1 MKLRNIGLLFA
12 LSPIFSASAFADAPA
27 TKPMITLTA
36 AKSAVSTAGKQA
48 SKGNTPLVVSVVDD
62 GGNLIYLERSD
73 NVASGMVEASIR
85 KARASAIY
93 GFTTKALEQQIVQ
106 GHPGFQNL
114 PDILPMEGGVPVMIN
129 GQIAGA
135 VGVAGGLSPDD
146 GAVAEKI
153 SAAIASPISHH

>member
-1 MKLRNIGLLFA
+1 M
-12 LSPIFSASAFADAPA
+12 
-27 TKPMITLTA
+27 
-36 AKSAVSTAGKQA
+36 
-48 SKGNTPLVVSVVDD
+48 VVSVVDD

-106 GHPGFQNL
+106 AHPGFQNL
-114 PDILPMEGGVPVMIN
+114 PDILPMEGGVPVIIS